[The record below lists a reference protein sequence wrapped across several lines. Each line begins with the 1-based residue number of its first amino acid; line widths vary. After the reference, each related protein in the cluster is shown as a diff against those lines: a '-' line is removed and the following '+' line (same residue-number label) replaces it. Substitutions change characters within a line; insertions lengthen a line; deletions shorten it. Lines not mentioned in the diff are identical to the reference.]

1 MGDLS
6 PEDMMQ
12 YLDEVSA
19 NLNASNVILD
29 HDNSGN
35 LSISATTS
43 QAMLVEVLRST
54 TMSGVGT
61 TLPDKMCDFSAIKV
75 TV

>member
-1 MGDLS
+1 MS

-29 HDNSGN
+29 HDKTSN
-35 LSISATTS
+35 LSISATTT

-54 TMSGVGT
+54 TMSGAGT

>member
-1 MGDLS
+1 MS

-29 HDNSGN
+29 HDKTSN
-35 LSISATTS
+35 LSISATTT

-54 TMSGVGT
+54 TMSGAGT
-61 TLPDKMCDFSAIKV
+61 TLPNKMCDFSAIKV

>member
-1 MGDLS
+1 MS

-35 LSISATTS
+35 LTISATTS

-61 TLPDKMCDFSAIKV
+61 TLPDKMCDFSAIKE